1 MIRLNDSNKIVIDE
15 TKINEYY
22 SQDEMGLPVIK
33 MIICGNYENILY
45 STKEA
50 RDKDIELLDKIFDV
64 KDIEY
69 KAIAESKPSYDFGEP
84 QVLEP
89 EPTKKEKYLTWK
101 EAKKY
106 ATMIKAKLPNGEIA
120 LISWNDCCIYMY
132 DEVNREYRI
141 NATIYDED
149 LFNALM
155 LKKVE

>member
-1 MIRLNDSNKIVIDE
+1 MIRLNDKYK
-15 TKINEYY
+15 TRINEKDINRYY
-22 SQDEMGLPVIK
+22 AEGKEDVYITINI
-33 MIICGNYENILY
+33 IICGDYEHLFY
-45 STKEA
+45 ESKEL
-50 RDKDIELLDKIFDV
+50 RDKDIELLDKLLDV
-64 KDIEY
+64 KSIED
-69 KAIAESKPSYDFGEP
+69 KANESYDLGEL

-89 EPTKKEKYLTWK
+89 EPTKKEKYLTWE